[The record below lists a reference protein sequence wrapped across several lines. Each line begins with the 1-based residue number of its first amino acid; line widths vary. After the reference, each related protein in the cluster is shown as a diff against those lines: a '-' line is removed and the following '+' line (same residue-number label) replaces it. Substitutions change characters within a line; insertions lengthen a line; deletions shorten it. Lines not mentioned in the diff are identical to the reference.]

1 MLFWGERGTGKS
13 QILSYVTAWAH
24 EKKWIN
30 LTISNHEDL
39 VGGNF
44 DILRHKNGLYLQF
57 DLGKELLLDFKHA
70 NEQFLTEFDVDMSYY
85 GKYDISGIRD
95 GEPEPNPKV
104 WDPLRK
110 VWSDSWKENLLENE
124 IIDQNAQNERLNYRL
139 SDKLRD
145 PKKLIEIV
153 DAGINDP
160 EVSVSAFGEVLEQL
174 YRTDKYQTLICMDGF
189 NTFFQPSFYPSFR
202 YANNKHYKSCIP
214 PYDLALCRLLMKFDG
229 HFMRNGVKV
238 TATSHLRFFNHTM
251 KPSDIK
257 FPDGYH

>member
-1 MLFWGERGTGKS
+1 MICRRKTCSSTSSICKFIDRVKIFRQGYHKFCNHLWRPFELRSASNDRFKGNNTGILFWGERGTGKS

-39 VGGNF
+39 VGGDF

-70 NEQFLTEFDVDMSYY
+70 NEQFLTEFDVDMTYY

-145 PKKLIEIV
+145 PKKLIDIV

-160 EVSVSAFGEVLEQL
+160 EISVSAFGEVLE
-174 YRTDKYQTLICMDGF
+174 
-189 NTFFQPSFYPSFR
+189 
-202 YANNKHYKSCIP
+202 
-214 PYDLALCRLLMKFDG
+214 
-229 HFMRNGVKV
+229 
-238 TATSHLRFFNHTM
+238 
-251 KPSDIK
+251 
-257 FPDGYH
+257 

>member
-39 VGGNF
+39 GGGDF

-70 NEQFLTEFDVDMSYY
+70 NEQFLTDFDVDMTYY

-104 WDPLRK
+104 WDSLRK

-160 EVSVSAFGEVLEQL
+160 EISVSAFGEVLE
-174 YRTDKYQTLICMDGF
+174 
-189 NTFFQPSFYPSFR
+189 
-202 YANNKHYKSCIP
+202 
-214 PYDLALCRLLMKFDG
+214 
-229 HFMRNGVKV
+229 
-238 TATSHLRFFNHTM
+238 
-251 KPSDIK
+251 
-257 FPDGYH
+257 